1 MFWFRSNQDISLLVD
16 ALAACLFS
24 SKLESVY
31 RYWALKQ
38 LLKVFSQVC
47 DKKTRSATSTVILQI
62 FLDLFDMM
70 FFLLAIKTSSSKQL
84 FCGDSQFMAMAYS
97 SKKNTLF
104 SMYVDCVL

>member
-1 MFWFRSNQDISLLVD
+1 MHNYYISRYFSSYRSNQDISLLVD

-47 DKKTRSATSTVILQI
+47 DKKSIKNATANKSMIHIIIIIVN
-62 FLDLFDMM
+62 
-70 FFLLAIKTSSSKQL
+70 K
-84 FCGDSQFMAMAYS
+84 DS
-97 SKKNTLF
+97 
-104 SMYVDCVL
+104 